1 MFVGLIVGHSGVLN
15 ISYNDKTVKAN
26 TMIVILAAKNWNRS
40 NSQQKTVILGKPK
53 VDTLHT
59 EPGRLSHLQSLHLP
73 IQENRGNITVYME
86 NKNTIRRIS
95 QTHYNDVFLP
105 GVKITSGVWIFCG
118 GQLRAGL
125 SMVLVVG
132 MFSILMSAKETSS
145 PDSSTPAKL

>member
-1 MFVGLIVGHSGVLN
+1 MFVGLIVDHSGVFN

-26 TMIVILAAKNWNRS
+26 TMIVILAAKIETDLTHNRRL
-40 NSQQKTVILGKPK
+40 NLGKSK

-73 IQENRGNITVYME
+73 IQENRWNITVDME

-105 GVKITSGVWIFCG
+105 GVKITSGV
-118 GQLRAGL
+118 
-125 SMVLVVG
+125 
-132 MFSILMSAKETSS
+132 
-145 PDSSTPAKL
+145 